1 MKLLNIGR
9 VAQLTGLTTATIR
22 YYESKGLITPAGRKG
37 LTRIYEPEVLT
48 RLSLI
53 ILAKQGHFS
62 LDEIAVMLSELPEK
76 GIERTAIKEK
86 IAEIDDK
93 ILELQKL
100 KQGLLHI
107 EQCPAENHLECPNF
121 RKILA
126 VSLKKNR
133 EKMIKTPS

>member
-9 VAQLTGLTTATIR
+9 VARLTGLTTATIR

-62 LDEIAVMLSELPEK
+62 LDEIAVLLNKLPEK
-76 GIERTAIKEK
+76 GIEQTTIKAK
-86 IAEIDDK
+86 ISEIDDK
-93 ILELQKL
+93 IRELQKL

-107 EQCPAENHLECPNF
+107 KQCPAENHLKCPNF

-133 EKMIKTPS
+133 EKMIKILS